1 MARINSIRSIKSNS
15 IIFMVVLLSA
25 CTTANNMPD
34 SSSYSAAQK
43 EQKTQKQQIHAKRN
57 IDTNKHDVLTTLN
70 LPPSCSYDSAYKYL
84 VLKGDAIDRIAH
96 RIGVSSGCIVQMN
109 NLEDND
115 LSISQALRLPK
126 QAFINTM
133 LTKMCSINRQILK
146 DRDFLLALESKPSVT
161 RQDKVRLR
169 KLADVYAL
177 QAYAKNASS
186 LINHLLLRVNVIPES
201 LTLAQAIVESNW
213 GGSRFAVHGKNY
225 FGLHCFSQGCGIAP
239 KYPTPG
245 VIDEVSKFTD
255 VSAGIAD
262 YYRVLNTL
270 APYAEFREQRAQLI
284 MLNGYDLADY
294 LQSYSGLKGDEYATI
309 LKTVMRHNNLGQYD
323 GLCEKI

>member
-1 MARINSIRSIKSNS
+1 MARINSIRSIKSKS

-34 SSSYSAAQK
+34 SSSYSGPK
-43 EQKTQKQQIHAKRN
+43 KTQKQQIYAQRN
-57 IDTNKHDVLTTLN
+57 ADSNKHDVLTKLN

-96 RIGVSSGCIVQMN
+96 RIRVSSGCIVQMN

-133 LTKMCSINRQILK
+133 LTKMCPINRQILK
-146 DRDFLLALESKPSVT
+146 DRDFLLALESKPTMTS
-161 RQDKVRLR
+161 QDKVRLR

-177 QAYAKNASS
+177 QAYEKDDSS
-186 LINHLLLRVNVIPES
+186 LINHLLLRVNIIPES

-245 VIDEVSKFTD
+245 VIDEVSEFTD

-294 LQSYSGLKGDEYATI
+294 LQSYSGLKGKEYATI